1 MRDFF
6 FHGVK
11 SQNELFIA
19 RDPVDDGI
27 SHILKISRLFL
38 ADLHISLRWLL

>member
-6 FHGVK
+6 LHGVK

-19 RDPVDDGI
+19 RDPMDDGI
-27 SHILKISRLFL
+27 SHILKIFRLFL
-38 ADLHISLRWLL
+38 ADLYVSLR